1 MHEHHNKD
9 IKISQEQ
16 PSSNN
21 SSPSSSLV
29 DNDHLESISLSNQF
43 TNAAFHNSDESTSS
57 PPSTLRSI
65 QPSSKSNSTTTT
77 TTTTT
82 SSSIS
87 SKQSKRKQD
96 QLRFQ
101 QIFSG
106 TNSNSKTYKRCT
118 CKKNQKQFDCHEC
131 TQPFPIQV
139 RRSRDGESGIL
150 YNLQHNCYTQSQAD
164 AQSAANKTSNKSRMD
179 PNLISSVEEESD
191 EGSGSSNSS
200 SSNCSLT
207 TQNHQPA
214 ITLKPTPFKTVSPTL
229 LSLLAM
235 SNPNSRF
242 VPPPNISLSTYSK
255 HS

>member
-1 MHEHHNKD
+1 MHKHDNSGIH
-9 IKISQEQ
+9 ISQMQ
-16 PSSNN
+16 LSSN
-21 SSPSSSLV
+21 SSSLSSSLV

-43 TNAAFHNSDESTSS
+43 TNAALHNSDESISS
-57 PPSTLRSI
+57 STSTLRSTH
-65 QPSSKSNSTTTT
+65 PSLKTNSTTTT
-77 TTTTT
+77 TT
-82 SSSIS
+82 SSISS

-101 QIFSG
+101 QIFNG
-106 TNSNSKTYKRCT
+106 TNSKSKAYKRCT

-150 YNLQHNCYTQSQAD
+150 YNLEHNFYMQSQAIE
-164 AQSAANKTSNKSRMD
+164 AQSATSKTSNKSRID

-214 ITLKPTPFKTVSPTL
+214 IILKPTPFKTVSPTL

-255 HS
+255 NS